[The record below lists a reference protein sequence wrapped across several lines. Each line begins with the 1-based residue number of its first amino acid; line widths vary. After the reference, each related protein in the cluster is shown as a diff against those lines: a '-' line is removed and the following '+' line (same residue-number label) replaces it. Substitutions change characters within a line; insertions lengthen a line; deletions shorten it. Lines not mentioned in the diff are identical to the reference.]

1 MTKVRYD
8 VELNHDSGLWEVTF
22 LDSGLV
28 KFFCDLNE
36 LRDYLDWQENIQR
49 EIAGGHN
56 EGPQNQA
63 E

>member
-8 VELNHDSGLWEVTF
+8 VELNRESGLWEVTF

-36 LRDYLDWQENIQR
+36 LRDYLDWQENISR
-49 EIAGGHN
+49 KIAGGHN
-56 EGPQNQA
+56 ERPQNQA

>member
-1 MTKVRYD
+1 MRKYD
-8 VELNHDSGLWEVTF
+8 IELNRESGLWEVTF

-49 EIAGGHN
+49 EIAGKQKLRK
-56 EGPQNQA
+56 ECS
-63 E
+63 

>member
-1 MTKVRYD
+1 MRKYD
-8 VELNHDSGLWEVTF
+8 IELNRESGLWEVTF

-56 EGPQNQA
+56 ERPQNQA